1 MEAFLG
7 DAYSAAYGLVNSAL
21 IRLQYPAA
29 TCLIYLLFELL
40 LPRTRNSPR
49 SYWRAA
55 YFTAAAIV
63 INTILLALIEAILGI
78 SQRTGGIVGE
88 NQVHPLTILD
98 LTPLTTSEQMP
109 VQVAGWAA
117 ATLGVAMVVN
127 FFYYWMHRAQHVV
140 PWLWRFHRVHH
151 SITEMS
157 ATASYH
163 HFAEDL
169 FQFVAVTLPTA
180 FLLSVVQGPVPWLV
194 IVAVNTHTYFIH
206 SSARFNIGPLRYV
219 ICDNRYHRIHH
230 SVEPHHINHNFA
242 TSTPLWDVLFG
253 TAYFPKAEEWPK
265 VGLAGV
271 AEPRSFWD
279 FVLSPFRSTSGRSRR
294 PVEEH

>member
-1 MEAFLG
+1 MEPFLG
-7 DAYSAAYGLVNSAL
+7 DAYSATYGLVNSAL

-29 TCLIYLLFELL
+29 ACLLYLVFELL

-63 INTILLALIEAILGI
+63 INTVLLELIEAIFGI
-78 SQRTGGIVGE
+78 DQRSGGVVGE
-88 NQVHPLTILD
+88 NQVDPLATLD
-98 LTPLTTSEQMP
+98 LTPLTTSELMP
-109 VQVAGWAA
+109 VQVAGWVA
-117 ATLGVAMVVN
+117 ATLGVAMLVN
-127 FFYYWMHRAQHVV
+127 FFYYWMHRAQHAV

-230 SVEPHHINHNFA
+230 SVEPRHINHNFA

-253 TAYFPKAEEWPK
+253 TAYFPKADEWPR
-265 VGLAGV
+265 VGLADV

-279 FVLSPFRSTSGRSRR
+279 FVLSPFRAK
-294 PVEEH
+294 